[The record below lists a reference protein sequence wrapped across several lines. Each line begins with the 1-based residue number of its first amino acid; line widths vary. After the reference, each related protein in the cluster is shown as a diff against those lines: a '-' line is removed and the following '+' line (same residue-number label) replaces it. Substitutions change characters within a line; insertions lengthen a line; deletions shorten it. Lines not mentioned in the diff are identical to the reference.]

1 MSINKIWNKCFQLT
15 VDSLRAG
22 NLAIASV
29 ITDSNY
35 NIISMGTNQTIN
47 NYSSFNKISNSLIAH
62 SEINAIY
69 NLPKKHAQRRD
80 LILFTTVEPCPMCLG
95 AIAMSRI
102 RSIHIA
108 SRDTWAGS
116 TNLLEKTSY
125 LKGKE
130 ISVTFNNDTSI
141 ERFFL
146 LLHVYSL
153 FRNTKIPEYH
163 NAIQA
168 FRMVSAPI
176 VQIALELSDSDQF
189 TILMKEAEY
198 STIKRTLEE
207 RIRARYIA

>member
-47 NYSSFNKISNSLIAH
+47 NYSSFNKISNSSIAH

-116 TNLLEKTSY
+116 ANLLEKTSY

-189 TILMKEAEY
+189 TILIKEAEY

-207 RIRARYIA
+207 RI

>member
-22 NLAIASV
+22 NFAIASV

-35 NIISMGTNQTIN
+35 SIISMGTNQTIN
-47 NYSSFNKISNSLIAH
+47 NYSSINKISDSLIAH
-62 SEINAIY
+62 SEINTIY

-102 RSIHIA
+102 RSILIA

-116 TNLLEKTSY
+116 ANLLEKTSY

-153 FRNTKIPEYH
+153 FRNAKVPEYH

-207 RIRARYIA
+207 RI

>member
-1 MSINKIWNKCFQLT
+1 MIMNKIWNKCFQLT
-15 VDSLRAG
+15 VDSFRAG

-29 ITDSNY
+29 ITNSNY
-35 NIISMGTNQTIN
+35 SIISMGTNQAIN
-47 NYSSFNKISNSLIAH
+47 NHGSINKISNSSVAH

-69 NLPKKHAQRRD
+69 NLPKKHAQRGD

-116 TNLLEKTSY
+116 ANLLKKTSY

-130 ISVTFNNDTSI
+130 IFVTFNNDTSI

-153 FRNTKIPEYH
+153 FRNAKIPECH

-168 FRMVSAPI
+168 LKRVSAQI
-176 VQIALELSDSDQF
+176 VQIALELSDSYQF
-189 TILMKEAEY
+189 TTLMKEAEH
-198 STIKRTLEE
+198 SIIKRTLEE
-207 RIRARYIA
+207 RI